1 MAIECY
7 AMVQLPKPL
16 SEEDREHNARV
27 KLLSS
32 PRFQGHGYPT
42 MEVASESLYHFCHC
56 KLVQPSGRGKSTPSG
71 PLPKW
76 EVVTS
81 FLAMEDRAYEHRIHA
96 QFKVHRVE
104 GFVAPPDF
112 FDAYGDS
119 HYADEWEPFDDGGG
133 EYIEAIYVPDYKA
146 EWRLFFKATKTSPRK
161 LRKDVRALP
170 YKHAICDRRLQLRQI
185 RFLFPE
191 TRIMPLNIALDWVR
205 DRM

>member
-16 SEEDREHNARV
+16 NEEEKEWNARA
-27 KLLSS
+27 KRLE
-32 PRFQGHGYPT
+32 GHDYPE
-42 MEVASESLYHFCHC
+42 MVQVAPKSLYHFCHC

-76 EVVTS
+76 EVVKS
-81 FLAMEDRAYEHRIHA
+81 FLSIEERAYTHRIHA
-96 QFKVHRVE
+96 QFSVHRLDE
-104 GFVAPPDF
+104 FVAPADF
-112 FDAYGDS
+112 YDAYGDS
-119 HYADEWEPFDDGGG
+119 VIIAQYEYDDESCTTG
-133 EYIEAIYVPDYKA
+133 EEVKFVYVPDYKE

-170 YKHAICDRRLQLRQI
+170 YKHAICDRRIQLRQI
-185 RFLFPE
+185 RFLFPD
-191 TRIMPLNIALDWVR
+191 TRTMPLNIALDWVR